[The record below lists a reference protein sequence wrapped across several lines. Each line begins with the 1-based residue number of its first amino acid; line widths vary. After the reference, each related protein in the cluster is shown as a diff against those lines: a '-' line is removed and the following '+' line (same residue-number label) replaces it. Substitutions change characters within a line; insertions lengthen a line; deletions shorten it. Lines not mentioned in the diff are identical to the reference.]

1 MSSRLSELQSPA
13 AVQAALDEFA
23 KLGRQ
28 AFLQRYGFGPSRDYM
43 VRDPK
48 TGDLCDSKAIVGAA
62 FAHQHVG
69 AAALSASEFSGG
81 MQTVVAK
88 LQALGYEVVRGGED
102 WSDGEVRATVQAY
115 FEMLR
120 RDAECLPYVK
130 AEFNAE
136 VRTKLRSRSKA
147 AVELKFQ
154 NISAVLDSL
163 GLPFIPGY
171 KPRGHAQL
179 LLRKVTQQWLDQH
192 AQDLEQVVDALQQST
207 PASEQRFMARL
218 VEPPVCIEILRIG
231 NPAPRSR
238 LPRKV
243 DYAVRD
249 EANRELGRRGEQW
262 ALAFEQRRLRDEHLG
277 ELFDRVDWVSD
288 RLGDGAGFDILSF
301 DAATEPRYIEVKT
314 TNAGHESAFVLSHN
328 ELTFSRE
335 VGPRFALYRL
345 FEFRRSPALYILRGD
360 VSQHVYL
367 SPIDYRASFRRL
379 REAG

>member
-1 MSSRLSELQSPA
+1 MPSQLSELQSPA
-13 AVQAALDEFA
+13 AVQAALDEFTQ
-23 KLGRQ
+23 LGRQ
-28 AFLQRYGFGPSRDYM
+28 AFLQRYGFGPSRDYL

-48 TGDLCDSKAIVGAA
+48 TGSLCDSKAIVGAA
-62 FAHQHVG
+62 FAHRHAG

-88 LQALGYEVVRGGED
+88 LQALGFEVVRVGED
-102 WSDGEVRATVQAY
+102 WSDDEVRATVQAY

-120 RDAECLPYVK
+120 LDAAGQPYVK

-136 VRTKLRSRSKA
+136 VRTKLRGRTKA

-163 GLPFIPGY
+163 DLPFIPGY

-179 LLRKVTQQWLDQH
+179 LLRKVIQQLLDQH
-192 AQDLEQVVDALQQST
+192 ARDLERVVDALQQST
-207 PASEQRFMARL
+207 PASEQRFTARL
-218 VEPPVCIEILRIG
+218 VEPPACIEV
-231 NPAPRSR
+231 APFEDLIPRPR

-243 DYAVRD
+243 DYAARD
-249 EANRELGRRGEQW
+249 EANRDLGRRGEQW
-262 ALAFEQRRLRDEHLG
+262 TLAFEQRRLRDEQLG
-277 ELFDRVDWVSD
+277 ELFDRVDWVAD

-314 TNAGHESAFVLSHN
+314 TNAGHTSAFVISHN

-360 VSQHVYL
+360 VSQHVNL

-379 REAG
+379 RQAG